1 MGTNSI
7 HNSTYENDGT
17 GEQREALGKASQC
30 LSALTCIV
38 HKRGAECQDVK
49 TNSVLLEKAVKYEI
63 APQKILKWKIQR
75 VLCNFPV
82 ICRPQ
87 DALQV
92 CRRLR
97 IPTRG
102 K

>member
-38 HKRGAECQDVK
+38 HKRGAECHDVR

-63 APQKILKWKIQR
+63 APQKNIEMENSKSTVQLP
-75 VLCNFPV
+75 CY
-82 ICRPQ
+82 
-87 DALQV
+87 LQTSG
-92 CRRLR
+92 CFTSLQKAQNTYKR
-97 IPTRG
+97 
-102 K
+102 